1 MKIVL
6 YNKDTIMINIVCIL
20 ADIVSICLVDINLI
34 ASLLLFV
41 FSIVFNLVARRKLYK
56 KQSNSTR

>member
-41 FSIVFNLVARRKLYK
+41 FSIVFNLVARRKL
-56 KQSNSTR
+56 